1 MRWPCKP
8 VFRNETRQSSGWELK
23 EAEQGLV
30 LWETQ
35 RGTLFRPIVPNQYSR
50 VAQARLLF
58 DLVFVVRQPTLC
70 GAFHPL
76 GEV

>member
-1 MRWPCKP
+1 MGT
-8 VFRNETRQSSGWELK
+8 E
-23 EAEQGLV
+23 
-30 LWETQ
+30 

-50 VAQARLLF
+50 VTQAELLF

-70 GAFHPL
+70 GVFYPL

>member
-1 MRWPCKP
+1 MPSPCKP

-30 LWETQ
+30 LWETE

-50 VAQARLLF
+50 ITQAKL
-58 DLVFVVRQPTLC
+58 
-70 GAFHPL
+70 
-76 GEV
+76 